1 MRWWNGSI
9 RPSGGSICPKKTTW
23 FLIDFEWNGSNYEY
37 YSVEDM
43 PGNISVPDE
52 EHSMITITRK
62 EPLSANE
69 SLGIQ
74 LTLTGN
80 QDE

>member
-1 MRWWNGSI
+1 
-9 RPSGGSICPKKTTW
+9 
-23 FLIDFEWNGSNYEY
+23 
-37 YSVEDM
+37 M
-43 PGNISVPDE
+43 PGDFSIPDE
-52 EHSMITITRK
+52 DGTMITITRK

-80 QDE
+80 QDKHKKVLK